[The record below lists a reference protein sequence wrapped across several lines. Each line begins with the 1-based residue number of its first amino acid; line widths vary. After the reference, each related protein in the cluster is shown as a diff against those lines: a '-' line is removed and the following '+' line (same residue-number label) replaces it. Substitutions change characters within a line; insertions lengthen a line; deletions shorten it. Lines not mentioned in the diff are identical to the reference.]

1 MIKSLTV
8 NTLSIDLNR
17 TTETT
22 AKRLPEPEPREQE
35 DVKQR
40 KQTIK
45 ETWKKLY

>member
-1 MIKSLTV
+1 MIKALTV